1 MIAIGYIASIL
12 IGFSLGLIGGGGSI
26 LTVPVLVYLFHL
38 DPVLSTAYSLFI
50 VGSTSLAGG
59 LRFYPKKLIDFQAV
73 WMFGIPS
80 IITVL
85 LTRKYLLPI
94 IPDTLFTIGSFELQK
109 GTFLMLVFALLMIVS
124 AARMIHQ
131 NKIEEIAGEK
141 KTNYLFRLIMQGFFV
156 GIVTGLLGA
165 GGGFLIIPALVLLMK
180 IPMKKAVG
188 TSLVIIAINSLS
200 GFIFSLHSIEV
211 NWQLLLTITGIAIVG
226 VLVGIAFSDKVSA
239 ASLKKSFGWFVLAMA
254 IYIIIREIFL

>member
-1 MIAIGYIASIL
+1 MLYVGYAACIL

-59 LRFYPKKLIDFQAV
+59 VRFYPKKLIDFQAV

-80 IITVL
+80 IITVV
-85 LTRKYLLPI
+85 LTRKYLLPV
-94 IPDTLFTIGSFELQK
+94 IPDTIFTIGNFVLNK
-109 GTFLMLVFALLMIVS
+109 GILLMLIFALLMFVS
-124 AARMIHQ
+124 ALRMIHQ
-131 NKIEEIAGEK
+131 NKIEEKPGEK
-141 KTNYLFRLIMQGFFV
+141 KSNYLFYLVMQGFFV

-200 GFIFSLHSIEV
+200 GFIFSLSTIQID
-211 NWQLLLTITGIAIVG
+211 WPQLLTITGIAIVG
-226 VLVGIAFSDKVSA
+226 VLLGISLSDKVSP
-239 ASLKKSFGWFVLAMA
+239 ASLKKGFGWFVLAMA
-254 IYIIIREIFL
+254 FYIIIRELFL

>member
-1 MIAIGYIASIL
+1 MIVVGYVASVL

-59 LRFYPKKLIDFQAV
+59 ARFYPKKLIDFQAV

-85 LTRKYLLPI
+85 LTRKFLLPV
-94 IPDTLFTIGSFELQK
+94 IPETIFTTGNFELNK
-109 GTFLMLVFALLMIVS
+109 GTLLMLIFALLMCVS
-124 AARMIHQ
+124 ALRMIHQ
-131 NKIEEIAGEK
+131 NKMEEKPGEK
-141 KTNYLFRLIMQGFFV
+141 KSNYLFYLVMQGFFV

-200 GFIFSLHSIEV
+200 GFIFSLGSIAV
-211 NWQLLLTITGIAIVG
+211 DWPQLLTITGIAIVG
-226 VLVGIAFSDKVSA
+226 VLLGISLSDKVSP
-239 ASLKKSFGWFVLAMA
+239 ASLKKGFGWFVLAMA
-254 IYIIIREIFL
+254 FYIIIRELFL